1 MMRFPLIVAVAAL
14 IPLSACER
22 QEPSESAA
30 MSEAV
35 DLPVTTESEEAREHF
50 VLGRHAA
57 DVGRFDDA
65 IVHFDAAIAAD
76 PTFASAHLARADAG
90 NSLEEFQVH
99 LAHAE
104 ENAAGASEAERI
116 LIEIARLDFDGDLPG
131 RLAAA
136 ERLTAAHGASPRAW
150 MALAAAQSANNDET
164 AARASFDRAAE
175 LDPNFTPAHIALANS
190 WLFLEPRDFARAQ
203 SHAER
208 AAEIEPNE
216 ANPQDILGDTYRA
229 QGLLAEAAVA
239 YGRTAELDPES
250 GAGYQQRGHVNTFL
264 RDYEAARADYDAAI
278 EIEKGKNTEPSF
290 GVYRALVSVHEGDPA
305 AAIDELEDLLGR
317 IDGMGVPEPRGQ
329 KIFALNTIARIAI
342 HSGDGEAAASALE
355 RRDALL
361 AEQAEQIGN
370 ESARRNARAAAAI
383 SQGELAAFSGDFAT
397 ATDRAREYMT
407 IVEPEA
413 DPARDEPAHA
423 LLGYV
428 ALQQGNAE
436 EAIAHFDQAD
446 PDNVYAQY
454 WRALALEGA
463 GRTDEAKVLFGE
475 VATNNFNSP
484 ELALVRAE
492 AEAKAGS

>member
-1 MMRFPLIVAVAAL
+1 
-14 IPLSACER
+14 
-22 QEPSESAA
+22 
-30 MSEAV
+30 
-35 DLPVTTESEEAREHF
+35 
-50 VLGRHAA
+50 
-57 DVGRFDDA
+57 
-65 IVHFDAAIAAD
+65 
-76 PTFASAHLARADAG
+76 
-90 NSLEEFQVH
+90 
-99 LAHAE
+99 
-104 ENAAGASEAERI
+104 
-116 LIEIARLDFDGDLPG
+116 
-131 RLAAA
+131 
-136 ERLTAAHGASPRAW
+136 
-150 MALAAAQSANNDET
+150 
-164 AARASFDRAAE
+164 
-175 LDPNFTPAHIALANS
+175 
-190 WLFLEPRDFARAQ
+190 
-203 SHAER
+203 
-208 AAEIEPNE
+208 
-216 ANPQDILGDTYRA
+216 
-229 QGLLAEAAVA
+229 
-239 YGRTAELDPES
+239 
-250 GAGYQQRGHVNTFL
+250 
-264 RDYEAARADYDAAI
+264 
-278 EIEKGKNTEPSF
+278 
-290 GVYRALVSVHEGDPA
+290 
-305 AAIDELEDLLGR
+305 LLGR

-355 RRDALL
+355 RRDALM

-407 IVEPEA
+407 IIELEA

-463 GRTDEAKVLFGE
+463 GRTDEAKALFGE